1 MAQVMRLYGAS
12 DGIIRLP
19 VEITCGLL
27 NELGSTG
34 AAVAAMAY
42 GTLWLADNL
51 RQGQTCVGYECQGV
65 TVSASLEEDAEGWHV
80 LVGLC
85 SEAAVGGGWPESQIR
100 GKHGLVRDEFAEEV
114 ECCS

>member
-1 MAQVMRLYGAS
+1 MAQLMRLYGEAS

-42 GTLWLADNL
+42 GKRWLADSL
-51 RQGQTCVGYECQGV
+51 RQGQTCAIYECQD
-65 TVSASLEEDAEGWHV
+65 VSIVARLEEDEDGWHV

-85 SEAAVGGGWPESQIR
+85 TEATVDVDSPMARLEAKTV
-100 GKHGLVRDEFAEEV
+100 
-114 ECCS
+114 